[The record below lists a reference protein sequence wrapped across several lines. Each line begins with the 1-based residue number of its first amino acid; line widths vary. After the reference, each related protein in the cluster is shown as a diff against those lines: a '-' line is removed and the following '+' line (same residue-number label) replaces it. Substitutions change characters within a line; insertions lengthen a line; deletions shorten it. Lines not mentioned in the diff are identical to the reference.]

1 MQVLAQQEPTRNSHQ
16 EKSDPDAGI
25 IAEWPLKQHERL
37 RVSIEDYKG
46 AWLINVRKWYEA
58 ESGELRPGRHGIA
71 LGVKHLPQLAQAI
84 TKALLIARERGLI
97 AADLGG
103 EQ

>member
-46 AWLINVRKWYEA
+46 AWLINVRKWYR
-58 ESGELRPGRHGIA
+58 S
-71 LGVKHLPQLAQAI
+71 
-84 TKALLIARERGLI
+84 RERR
-97 AADLGG
+97 AGG
-103 EQ
+103 PAGTGSPSASNIFHNSPKP